1 MMPLDEVVLEKGTW
15 RKEVEDEKTR
25 SRKKCKTQKSFNMF
39 LFLVIDCS
47 FLILFCINMN
57 RQDDFSAHDWE
68 KDNNALKV

>member
-15 RKEVEDEKTR
+15 RKEVEDEETR

-47 FLILFCINMN
+47 FLILF
-57 RQDDFSAHDWE
+57 
-68 KDNNALKV
+68 